1 MPLSE
6 NEQRVLEQMERALY
20 DDDPKFASTM
30 RGPARGAGVGRRIII
45 GVSSVVGGLFLLV
58 LSIAQQQVA
67 LGVAGFVVMLGGTTY
82 AVSKQRRSGP
92 TGVVGAG
99 GKVRP
104 ASRTSRR
111 RKRAFMQRLEER
123 WERRRDER

>member
-6 NEQRVLEQMERALY
+6 NEQRLLEQMERALY
-20 DDDPKFASTM
+20 AEDPKFASTM
-30 RGPARGAGVGRRIII
+30 RGAARRAGAGRRIVI

-58 LSIAQQQVA
+58 LSIAQQQVV
-67 LGVAGFVVMLGGTTY
+67 LGVIGFVVMLGGTTY
-82 AVSKQRRSGP
+82 AVSRQRRSGP

-99 GKVRP
+99 GTVRP
-104 ASRTSRR
+104 ATRTPRR
-111 RKRAFMQRLEER
+111 RKGAFMQRLEER